1 MTKTIVFFAA
11 LALCAC
17 QSCHPV
23 FGPFPPDPA
32 PQPEPPSP
40 WDGPTPDGAA
50 DAEPPS
56 PPPAPAP
63 SGNSCADACA
73 KLAALGC
80 PEAKPTPKGATCT
93 EVCQNTLGSPVS
105 LQPDCVVHAKDC
117 PSAEACQAIPQ

>member
-1 MTKTIVFFAA
+1 MTKTIILFAA

-23 FGPFPPDPA
+23 FGPFKPDPA

-40 WDGPTPDGAA
+40 WDGPTPDGAV
-50 DAEPPS
+50 DAG
-56 PPPAPAP
+56 PPPAPSP
-63 SGNSCADACA
+63 TGSSCADACA

-80 PEAKPTPKGATCT
+80 PEAKPTAKGASCT

-105 LQPDCVVHAKDC
+105 LQPDCVVRASDC
-117 PSAEACQAIPQ
+117 AAAEACAAIPQ

>member
-1 MTKTIVFFAA
+1 MTKTITLLAA

-23 FGPFPPDPA
+23 FGPFPGPA

-50 DAEPPS
+50 DAGPPA
-56 PPPAPAP
+56 PPPAPSP
-63 SGNSCADACA
+63 GSSCADACA
-73 KLAALGC
+73 KLGALGC
-80 PEAKPTPKGATCT
+80 VEAKPTAKGATCS

-105 LQPDCVVHAKDC
+105 MQPDCVVRAPDC
-117 PSAEACQAIPQ
+117 AAAEACQAIPQ